1 MSDSGKLPRGP
12 LAGGA
17 AGALALLI
25 STVAGAADTS
35 VIAEVIVTAQKRAEN
50 VQDVPSSVSVFGE
63 QRITQLHAHQLS
75 DYAAYIPG
83 LNVSGIGTP
92 GQTTITLRGV
102 AATHPSAVVGTYIDD
117 TPLGSSG
124 AYARA
129 TEFGLDLMPYDVER
143 VEVLRG
149 PQGTLYGASTMGGL
163 LKYVLKDPDPTE
175 TEFQVGLEGSS
186 IEGSDDFGWGARAGL
201 NVPLGESV
209 ALRASF
215 YNQETAGYIDNVE
228 NGDEDENGY
237 TQYGGRAS
245 LLWRISDDISLRL
258 GGLWQRLET
267 DANGSMTLDVTNLDP
282 TDPFSFTGPP
292 EGRPVGDLKSR
303 QLLAQPFDKD
313 VDYYSATLNWNLGW
327 GSFTSAT
334 SYSQTN
340 TVQTQD
346 ATQVFGVFF
355 GAAASPFRLTLDLDK
370 WTQEFRL
377 ASSSDGRVEWLIGA
391 FYTEEDSTNLQD
403 VFGFDADGQP
413 VFAEP
418 IFIFARLPTDYR
430 ELAGFGNLT
439 FKFTDSFDVTA
450 GVRWAKNE
458 QDFRQISG
466 GVLPGL
472 PPADF
477 PGESEEDVWTYAISP
492 RLHVSDDTMM
502 YVRVAS
508 GYRPGGPNV
517 AVLGV
522 PPQVD
527 ADKLTNYE
535 AGIKSEFLDNRA
547 LVNLAVFYIDW
558 TDIQQTEAFG
568 GVSGLTNAG
577 DATTEGAELETRFR
591 IADAF
596 EVGFNLAYTDAT
608 LDEGPTTRPDPAD
621 PTASWNLAGVQL
633 PQVPEWS
640 ASVTGDYSFT
650 LPGGHPAR
658 VGAGW
663 RYVDEQYT
671 TVVQGPVNQA
681 FLLPSYDVLDLNADV
696 TFNRLTV
703 RLFAKNVTDERA
715 FTGGGLI
722 VNAAD
727 LPVQLD
733 LGVLQP
739 RTFGVSLDYTF

>member
-1 MSDSGKLPRGP
+1 MTAHRTTWSP
-12 LAGGA
+12 LTVPT
-17 AGALALLI
+17 AGAFALLMS
-25 STVAGAADTS
+25 STVTAADSS

-50 VQDVPSSVSVFGE
+50 IQDVPTSVSVFGE
-63 QRITQLHAHQLS
+63 ERITQLHANQLS
-75 DYAAYIPG
+75 DYASYIPG

-92 GQTTITLRGV
+92 GQATITLRGV

-163 LKYVLKDPDPTE
+163 LKYVLKDPDPTAP
-175 TEFQVGLEGSS
+175 EFQVGIEGSS
-186 IEGSDDFGWGARAGL
+186 IEDADDFGWGARAAL
-201 NVPLGESV
+201 NVPLGQSV
-209 ALRASF
+209 AFRASL
-215 YNQETAGYIDNVE
+215 YNQETAGHIDNVE
-228 NGDEDENGY
+228 NGVEDENDY

-245 LLWRISDDISLRL
+245 FLWRISDDLSLKL

-267 DANGSMTLDVTNLDP
+267 DDNGSMTLDVTNFDP
-282 TDPFSFTGPP
+282 NDPFSFTGPP

-303 QLLAQPFDKD
+303 HLLAQPFDKD
-313 VDYYSATLNWNLGW
+313 VDYYSATLNWNMGW

-334 SYSQTN
+334 SYSQTD

-355 GAAASPFRLTLDLDK
+355 GAAASPFRLTLDLEK
-370 WTQEFRL
+370 WTQELRL
-377 ASSSDGRVEWLIGA
+377 ASSSDGRVEWMVGA

-413 VFAEP
+413 VFSEP
-418 IFIFARLPTDYR
+418 VFIFARLPTEYR

-477 PGESEEDVWTYAISP
+477 PGASDEDVWTYAISP

-535 AGIKSEFLDNRA
+535 AGIKTEFLDSRA

-577 DATTEGAELETRFR
+577 DATTKGTELETRFR

-596 EVGFNLAYTDAT
+596 ELGFNLAYTDAT
-608 LDEGPTTRPDPAD
+608 LDDGPTTRPDPAD

-640 ASVTGDYSFT
+640 GSVTGDYSFT
-650 LPGGHPAR
+650 FPGGHPAR